1 MSQAQELHGQYAKA
15 QSGLMGSRNGRNNK
29 SVGLGSLDSRSL
41 PLPTFQGTQAGD
53 TVSLNVCKM
62 ERITRT
68 FKAAAV
74 VRVWG
79 DGRVA
84 RGPASRLLTRAGCDS
99 RVWTRVP
106 PTWEKSP
113 VVSVSKSVTH
123 QQDTVGSPGLPRD
136 LRPLRDF
143 RNDNSCH
150 VLRA

>member
-1 MSQAQELHGQYAKA
+1 MSQAQEQHSQYAKA

-84 RGPASRLLTRAGCDS
+84 RGPAGRLLTRAGCDS

-143 RNDNSCH
+143 RNDNS
-150 VLRA
+150 

>member
-1 MSQAQELHGQYAKA
+1 MSQAQEQHGQYAKA

-53 TVSLNVCKM
+53 TVSLNVWKM

-74 VRVWG
+74 VRVWR

-84 RGPASRLLTRAGCDS
+84 RGPAGRLLTRAGCDS

-123 QQDTVGSPGLPRD
+123 QQDAVGSPGLPRD
-136 LRPLRDF
+136 LRPLHDF

-150 VLRA
+150 LLSA